1 MKTTLLQENLN
12 RGLSIAGRFVS
23 SHPQIPI
30 LSHVAIKT
38 DKNRLK
44 ISATNLETGVNYY
57 CGAKIDSEGGTT
69 VLSKTFSEFV
79 ASLPAE
85 KIILKE
91 AKENLNISCG
101 NYQANLPTGSI
112 SDFPKIP
119 TKVSQKIS
127 LPYRKFIN
135 ALSNVVFATSNDDSR
150 PVLSGVNFKF
160 VKNTCLLSA
169 TDGYRLSFKKIGLE
183 KGPSQQSEFVIP
195 SVVLSELVRNKPEGN
210 LEHFELG
217 LASEE
222 KQAVFFLPN
231 LEFSSRLLEGEY
243 PNIDKVIP
251 QDKETSVTVDREEFL
266 GAVKMAAIF
275 ARESAN
281 TIKLLI
287 VDNKI
292 QILANAPSLGEN
304 SSQIEAHVEGEE
316 QKVAFN
322 FRFLVDLLTAL
333 KSDQVVIELQ
343 QSEKPVVFKNPKDK
357 DFLHIIMPVKIQEE
371 E

>member
-1 MKTTLLQENLN
+1 MKITLLQENLN
-12 RGLSIAGRFVS
+12 KGLSIVGRFVAP
-23 SHPQIPI
+23 HPQIPI
-30 LSHVAIKT
+30 LNHVAIKT
-38 DKNRLK
+38 DRSRLK

-69 VLSKTFSEFV
+69 VLARTFSDFV

-85 KIILKE
+85 KIVLRQE
-91 AKENLNISCG
+91 RENLNVSCG
-101 NYQANLPTGSI
+101 NYQADLPTSSI

-119 TKVSQKIS
+119 TKVSQKLS
-127 LPYRKFIN
+127 LPYQKFIQ
-135 ALSNVVFATSNDDSR
+135 ALGSVVFATSSDDSR

-160 VKNTCLLSA
+160 TKDTCLLSA
-169 TDGYRLSFKKIGLE
+169 TDGYRLSFKKISLE
-183 KGPSQQSEFVIP
+183 KKFPQLEFIIP
-195 SVVLSELVRNKPEGN
+195 SVVLSELVRSKPEGD
-210 LEHFELG
+210 LEQLELG

-243 PNIDKVIP
+243 PDIDKVIP
-251 QDKETSVTVDREEFL
+251 QDKETTVIVDREEFL

-287 VDNKI
+287 ADNKI
-292 QILANAPSLGEN
+292 QISANAPVLGEN
-304 SSQIEAHVEGEE
+304 TSQIEAQIEGED

-322 FRFLVDLLTAL
+322 FRFLIDLLTAL
-333 KSDQVVIELQ
+333 KSDQIIIELQ
-343 QSEKPVVFKNPKDK
+343 QSEKPVVFKNPKDR

>member
-1 MKTTLLQENLN
+1 MKITLLQENLN
-12 RGLSIAGRFVS
+12 RGLSIVSRFVV

-30 LSHVAIKT
+30 LSHIAIKT
-38 DKNRLK
+38 DKNRLRV
-44 ISATNLETGVNYY
+44 SATNLEIGVNYY
-57 CGAKIDSEGGTT
+57 CGAKIGLEGGAA
-69 VLSKTFSEFV
+69 VLARTFSDFV

-85 KIILKE
+85 KVVLTE
-91 AKENLNISCG
+91 AKENLNITCG
-101 NYQANLPTGSI
+101 NFQANLPTSPI
-112 SDFPKIP
+112 NDFPKIP
-119 TKVSQKIS
+119 TKVSQKFS
-127 LPYRKFIN
+127 LPYQKFIQ
-135 ALSNVVFATSNDDSR
+135 ALGSVVFATSNDDSR

-160 VKNTCLLSA
+160 SKNTCLLSA
-169 TDGYRLSFKKIGLE
+169 TDGYRLSFKKISLKKEFPKLE
-183 KGPSQQSEFVIP
+183 FIIP
-195 SVVLSELVRNKPEGN
+195 SLVLAELVRNRSEGD
-210 LEHFELG
+210 LSSLELG

-222 KQAVFFLPN
+222 KQVVFFLPN

-243 PNIDKVIP
+243 PNINKVIP
-251 QDKETSVTVDREEFL
+251 QDKETTVTVDREEFL

-287 VDNKI
+287 ANNKV
-292 QILANAPSLGEN
+292 QVSANAPVLGEN
-304 SSQIEAHVEGEE
+304 TSQIEAQIEGEN

-322 FRFLVDLLTAL
+322 FRFLIDLLSAL
-333 KSDQVVIELQ
+333 KSDQVVMELQ